1 MGFEKTRLLPRFT
14 SWELLKFRKRILML
28 SSQKVPPLPF
38 SSLGLFKTGLFT
50 FQVFVE
56 LTLQRPSFDHL
67 ILNGLQSVIF
77 CTESVLHSS
86 NHSDRNLD
94 CRTLS
99 PGILSV
105 LFALFPSACDHNS
118 HRVCSGNS
126 CLMN

>member
-105 LFALFPSACDHNS
+105 LFALFPGACDHNS

-126 CLMN
+126 C